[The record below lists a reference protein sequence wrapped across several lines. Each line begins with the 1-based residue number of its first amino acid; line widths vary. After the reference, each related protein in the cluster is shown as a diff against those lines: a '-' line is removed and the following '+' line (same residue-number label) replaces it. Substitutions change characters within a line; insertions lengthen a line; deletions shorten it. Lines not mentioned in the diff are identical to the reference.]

1 MRCVKGGVS
10 GTGSIAGNIAV
21 CIEGDNLLH
30 RRLEIEQFLKLLV
43 ERNAEDERK
52 LGCRVELSRF
62 DGADRV
68 SGHPRQLGKLC
79 LRESTLLA
87 SLTQ

>member
-1 MRCVKGGVS
+1 MRERGCGRH
-10 GTGSIAGNIAV
+10 GSIAGNIVV
-21 CIEGDNLLH
+21 CIEEDNLLH
-30 RRLEIEQFLKLLV
+30 RRLEIEQFLELLV

-52 LGCRVELSRF
+52 LGCRIEPSRF

-87 SLTQ
+87 SLSQ